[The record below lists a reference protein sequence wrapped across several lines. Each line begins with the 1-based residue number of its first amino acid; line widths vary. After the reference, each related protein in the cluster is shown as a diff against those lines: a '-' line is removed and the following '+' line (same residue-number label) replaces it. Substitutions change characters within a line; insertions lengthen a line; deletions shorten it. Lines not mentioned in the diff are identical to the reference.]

1 MASIFKLPGRKLPWR
16 AQVKQ
21 KGHPKLIKHFPN
33 KKQAER
39 WAAEQEA
46 SIRNKGLPLTIE
58 ELKKQTV
65 GDIVRRYRDEITPT
79 KGSHVSESTVL
90 NRFLQRDICQKSL
103 AYLSPKDGY
112 DYLAERLKETWRGKP
127 ITPRTIRREVNSI
140 QHIFEVARKRW
151 GLTNLVNPFR
161 GLEIK
166 GSMYRRRRR
175 LEEGELE
182 RLMKACE
189 QCRGLNRIYVP
200 LAIYLAIETGM
211 RLQEIFNLH
220 WTDLDPPKRR
230 IVITKS
236 KTDYASEY
244 AGRTIVMTMNVFPL
258 IHILTGLT
266 VKDDPHWYDK
276 PLWFGKCIFPMTK
289 MAFKQTWGDVVKRA
303 GITDLTFHDL
313 RREAGSRFDEAG
325 LTKGE
330 HDLMM
335 GHRGSDMTSLYIH
348 ADLKSIQDKLD
359 RYLFE
364 GKTFEEAYEQALK
377 NIKGR
382 TVDEQ
387 RKLFKAAYK
396 PGMTFQEWH
405 EATELVDEE
414 IRKESKPGDVSKVVP
429 FQRKRGT

>member
-1 MASIFKLPGRKLPWR
+1 MRLPGRKLPWR

-21 KGHPKLIKHFPN
+21 KGYPKLIKHFPT
-33 KKQAER
+33 KKEAKR
-39 WAAEQEA
+39 WADEQEA

-90 NRFLQRDICQKSL
+90 NKFLTRDICKKAL
-103 AYLSPKDGY
+103 AYLSTKDGY
-112 DYLAERLKETWRGKP
+112 DYLTERQKETWRGKP

-140 QHIFEVARKRW
+140 QHVFEVARKRW

-175 LEEGELE
+175 LNEGELE
-182 RLMKACE
+182 RLIDACE

-200 LAIYLAIETGM
+200 LAIYLAIHTGM
-211 RLQEIFNLH
+211 RLQEIFNLRFK
-220 WTDLDPPKRR
+220 DLDPPKRQ

-244 AGRTIVMTMNVFPL
+244 AGRTIVMTMHVIPL
-258 IHILTGLT
+258 MHILLGVRL
-266 VKDDPHWYDK
+266 KDDPHWHDK
-276 PLWFGKCIFPMTK
+276 PLWFGERIFPMTK
-289 MAFKQTWGDVVKRA
+289 MAFKQTWGDVVRRA
-303 GITDLTFHDL
+303 RIVDLTFHDL

-359 RYLFE
+359 RYHFGGPFDEVLTQL
-364 GKTFEEAYEQALK
+364 KPKEQQ
-377 NIKGR
+377 
-382 TVDEQ
+382 Q
-387 RKLFKAAYK
+387 REIQAARAINRE
-396 PGMTFQEWH
+396 GMTYLEYVK
-405 EATELVDEE
+405 ATMLAGKEM
-414 IRKESKPGDVSKVVP
+414 RKESEAKHAPNVVK
-429 FQRKRGT
+429 FTRGKRGT